1 MDGWIDRW
9 VETHRL
15 KKTPALSSSLLLS
28 PSRASLLFDCLSA
41 TNTDS
46 PVEPP
51 GAAGGGVPREGRS
64 GLGARPSDVEPAQ
77 ADRLRQEV
85 GAGAGAEDE
94 GDVGEGRR
102 RGHRSVFWRAKGG
115 GADKESGERERE
127 WGGKNQRK
135 ARSLFSFSRYLLL
148 LFSKTKKVKFSKLR
162 GAAMSAI
169 SSITVAIPK
178 SCWRVFEGLSFPAAT
193 LLHVTLPSSFL
204 WPLGDPRLIIWSR

>member
-15 KKTPALSSSLLLS
+15 KKTPALSSLLLS

-115 GADKESGERERE
+115 GGQIKRVGKEKGSGGERTNERRALFFLSLVTSSYSSP
-127 WGGKNQRK
+127 KRK
-135 ARSLFSFSRYLLL
+135 
-148 LFSKTKKVKFSKLR
+148 K
-162 GAAMSAI
+162 
-169 SSITVAIPK
+169 
-178 SCWRVFEGLSFPAAT
+178 
-193 LLHVTLPSSFL
+193 
-204 WPLGDPRLIIWSR
+204 

>member
-64 GLGARPSDVEPAQ
+64 GFGARPSDVEPAQ

-115 GADKESGERERE
+115 GGQIKRVGKEKGSGGERTNERRALFFLSLVTSSYSSP
-127 WGGKNQRK
+127 KRK
-135 ARSLFSFSRYLLL
+135 
-148 LFSKTKKVKFSKLR
+148 K
-162 GAAMSAI
+162 
-169 SSITVAIPK
+169 
-178 SCWRVFEGLSFPAAT
+178 
-193 LLHVTLPSSFL
+193 
-204 WPLGDPRLIIWSR
+204 